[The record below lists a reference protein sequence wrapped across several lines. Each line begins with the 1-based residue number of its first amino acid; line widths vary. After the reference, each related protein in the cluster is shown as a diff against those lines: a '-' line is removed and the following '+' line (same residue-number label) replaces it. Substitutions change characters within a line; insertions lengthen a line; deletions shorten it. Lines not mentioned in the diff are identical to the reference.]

1 MAGEPDLA
9 GFMAALRRQR
19 EREMVR
25 IAWRDLAG
33 WAPLAET
40 LADTSAFADAAIEAA
55 VDYAD
60 QDLARMYGE
69 PRSAGRR
76 ARSRSSCSAWASSAA
91 ASSISPPTSISSSSS
106 RKRATTSGARS
117 IDNEDFFTRLGRLV
131 IRMLGERTAEGFVF
145 RVDMRL
151 RPFGDSGPLTVSGA
165 FLDNYLQTHG
175 RDWERYAWIKARA
188 ITGVDGLQARSRPKA
203 CGRSSTAVTSTSACS
218 KRCAR

>member
-1 MAGEPDLA
+1 
-9 GFMAALRRQR
+9 MAALRRQR

-33 WAPLAET
+33 SAAVAEILAE
-40 LADTSAFADAAIEAA
+40 TSAFADAAI
-55 VDYAD
+55 
-60 QDLARMYGE
+60 
-69 PRSAGRR
+69 AGGRGLRAHASSSQPTARR
-76 ARSRSSCSAWASSAA
+76 AAPPASRSRSSCSAWASSAA
-91 ASSISPPTSISSSSS
+91 ASSISPPTSISSSSFP
-106 RKRATTSGARS
+106 KRARPHGARS

-131 IRMLGERTAEGFVF
+131 IRILGERTSEGFVH

-188 ITGVDGLQARSRPKA
+188 ITGARPGS
-203 CGRSSTAVTSTSACS
+203 
-218 KRCAR
+218 